1 MKKNIFFLIVVS
13 VLLFFSLVFFKGL
26 KLNSNNSSKDFIGK
40 NIIKFS
46 TISLYDSKKSF
57 SNNNF
62 EFGKFH
68 IINIWAS
75 WCAPCREEH
84 HFLMDLSNF
93 ENINLFG
100 INFKDD
106 NDNAISFL
114 NRYGNPY
121 KKIGIDS
128 DGSLSINF
136 GAIGVPETIV
146 YDKNNKILLKYIGPL
161 SKKDYKEIIKNT
173 KN

>member
-1 MKKNIFFLIVVS
+1 MKKNIFFLIVVLI
-13 VLLFFSLVFFKGL
+13 LLFFSLVFFKGL
-26 KLNSNNSSKDFIGK
+26 KLSSNYSSKDFIGK
-40 NIIKFS
+40 NVIKFS
-46 TISLYDSKKSF
+46 ARSLYDSKESF
-57 SNNNF
+57 SNNDF

-84 HFLMDLSNF
+84 HFLMDLSNIK
-93 ENINLFG
+93 NINLFG

-106 NDNAISFL
+106 SANAIFFL
-114 NRYGNPY
+114 NKNGNPY

-136 GAIGVPETIV
+136 GFIGVPETVV
-146 YDKNNKILLKYIGPL
+146 YDKNNKIMLKYIGPL
-161 SKKDYKEIIKNT
+161 SKKDFKEIIKNT